1 MSLENQVILTDLGF
15 AQNLIETLT
24 ITLSANPLY
33 EDFRAKL
40 KGKEPTKFV
49 SSKEELFETLYKT
62 WCISPVA
69 TLTLCLLS
77 RNFELAYNLIPRFT
91 MVDLDLTRL
100 MQLGNLVQLLESPSF
115 TNLRIELMRQDRQ
128 TQYLLKTLQGIL
140 MILPLSKAF

>member
-1 MSLENQVILTDLGF
+1 
-15 AQNLIETLT
+15 
-24 ITLSANPLY
+24 
-33 EDFRAKL
+33 
-40 KGKEPTKFV
+40 
-49 SSKEELFETLYKT
+49 
-62 WCISPVA
+62 VA

-91 MVDLDLTRL
+91 MVEIDIIRL
-100 MQLGNLVQLLESPSF
+100 MQLGNLVQLIESPSF

>member
-1 MSLENQVILTDLGF
+1 VSLENQVILTDLGF